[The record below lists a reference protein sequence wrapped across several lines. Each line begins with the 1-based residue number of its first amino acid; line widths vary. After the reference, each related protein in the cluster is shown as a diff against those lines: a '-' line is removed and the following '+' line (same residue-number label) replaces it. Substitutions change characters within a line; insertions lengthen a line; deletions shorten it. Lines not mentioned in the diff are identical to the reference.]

1 MQRRQ
6 EWQSC
11 SQNNISPIIDVD
23 ALDERALK
31 NSIMVKTSSATNCSV
46 NTTKIILQSTMSSSS
61 VSNIAENNLKSHPE
75 HFNVSSFLTGYNSN
89 ATLSPSSTK
98 PKEARRRDRAYSQP
112 FLTIEHN
119 PIPRPRLPLSQPY
132 RLKTQNLSPSRMA
145 LVQMQDAPRQD
156 TLMLEYRKPGNPA
169 RLIAEQRRNNTIPLL
184 SNAARPVMH
193 APHLPKPMHTSLH
206 SQSSNNFP
214 SETHSVTGM
223 GHATTYASPIPQ
235 PIIPKMS
242 SVTQNPSLNQLRL
255 HENPAIPYTPQN
267 SVNTYKFIEY
277 SPKFT
282 SSNRT
287 PIASLSNHLP
297 HDRSITMS
305 PAFVNGIRPIANRFS
320 SNHPEL
326 RMKHPPTDQM
336 TARSQLS
343 TMTAEEAENMA
354 ARLQVQKIELENRI
368 HSLKVLEKQ
377 LHASPQFCKRR
388 LSTQAEVRQEPMLLH
403 RPANDVEKRKL
414 NKTFSEYESESKVVR
429 ISHSQSLLNN
439 RVREIHLLPNE
450 IQKAGRI
457 PDEKCVHC
465 RKKSYFVCSG
475 CRSVWYCS
483 KNCQVR
489 KTKFV
494 STRLHHSSNIYF
506 LVASFDLLI
515 FYEKCFSVWMKSS
528 VRMFLFLEFL
538 CFVSKIYAST

>member
-1 MQRRQ
+1 
-6 EWQSC
+6 
-11 SQNNISPIIDVD
+11 
-23 ALDERALK
+23 
-31 NSIMVKTSSATNCSV
+31 
-46 NTTKIILQSTMSSSS
+46 
-61 VSNIAENNLKSHPE
+61 
-75 HFNVSSFLTGYNSN
+75 
-89 ATLSPSSTK
+89 
-98 PKEARRRDRAYSQP
+98 
-112 FLTIEHN
+112 
-119 PIPRPRLPLSQPY
+119 
-132 RLKTQNLSPSRMA
+132 
-145 LVQMQDAPRQD
+145 
-156 TLMLEYRKPGNPA
+156 
-169 RLIAEQRRNNTIPLL
+169 
-184 SNAARPVMH
+184 MH
-193 APHLPKPMHTSLH
+193 ASLH

-214 SETHSVTGM
+214 SENHPVTGM

-242 SVTQNPSLNQLRL
+242 SITQNPSLNQLRL
-255 HENPAIPYTPQN
+255 HQNPAIPYTPQN

-277 SPKFT
+277 SPKLT

-287 PIASLSNHLP
+287 PITSLPNHLP

-305 PAFVNGIRPIANRFS
+305 PACVNGIRTIANRFS
-320 SNHPEL
+320 WNHPEL
-326 RMKHPPTDQM
+326 RIKHPPTDQM
-336 TARSQLS
+336 MARSQLS

-354 ARLQVQKIELENRI
+354 ARLQVQKTELENRI

-377 LHASPQFCKRR
+377 LHASLQFCKRR

-414 NKTFSEYESESKVVR
+414 NKTFSEFESESKVVR

-465 RKKSYFVCSG
+465 RKKFYFVCSG

-494 STRLHHSSNIYF
+494 STRLHHSSNTKW
-506 LVASFDLLI
+506 LVSICSF
-515 FYEKCFSVWMKSS
+515 FMKS
-528 VRMFLFLEFL
+528 VLVCE
-538 CFVSKIYAST
+538 